1 MNTRGLEID
10 NFCHNTFWTK
20 FGEEVH
26 ANVLML
32 KLIKFSA
39 PFFLSIFIFHA
50 YLIDSLYAVTKYLN
64 VNAWNTNKYWVEFW
78 CWCFTL
84 KYRNTQK
91 LFYRKATAY
100 LKHPQV
106 MYIHV
111 CLNHKPLG
119 NGGATMAGVKLNI
132 EKRIILLLKIKR
144 SYIIWYYV
152 YASFFTYCWFWF
164 L

>member
-39 PFFLSIFIFHA
+39 PFFLFTFIFHA

-64 VNAWNTNKYWVEFW
+64 VNAWNTNKYRVEFW
-78 CWCFTL
+78 GLMFYIEIP
-84 KYRNTQK
+84 KYSKT
-91 LFYRKATAY
+91 FYRKATAY
-100 LKHPQV
+100 V
-106 MYIHV
+106 EASSGDVYS
-111 CLNHKPLG
+111 CLFKSQTFGVRWSH
-119 NGGATMAGVKLNI
+119 NGGGKI
-132 EKRIILLLKIKR
+132 EHRKKN
-144 SYIIWYYV
+144 YI
-152 YASFFTYCWFWF
+152 TPKNQT
-164 L
+164 